1 MTKAELEARVKEL
14 EDQVSKLEQD
24 LNDVG
29 FTADVY
35 EASALRH
42 AALLYEL
49 GKTFDK
55 TNFSE
60 LLEKQLAMSTSI
72 KPVKDRKTL
81 DVIIKELTRIS
92 GKITGEVELFKGEKR
107 GVFGCIYS
115 SSSIYGGFECAIYR
129 VSAKNK
135 TASLAYRQS
144 SVPTKD
150 TALLCLDFLM
160 DAANEERYKFSL
172 FFDDDFKQEIAG
184 GGDIYCVGD
193 ILEMYNAP
201 KGYYAVITFDG
212 TNSWGSFGVH
222 TFRVRYNTIEEL
234 YTDHFK
240 SLYDARCSM
249 SNVVDTG
256 LSFLNEDDEW

>member
-1 MTKAELEARVKEL
+1 MTKAELEVRVKEL
-14 EDQVSKLEQD
+14 EDQVCKLEQA

-35 EASALRH
+35 EESALRH
-42 AALLYEL
+42 AALLHEL
-49 GKTFDK
+49 GSTFDK

-60 LLEKQLAMSTSI
+60 LLEKQLSMSTSI
-72 KPVKDRKTL
+72 KPVKDGKVL
-81 DVIIKELTRIS
+81 EIIKTELIRKS
-92 GKITGEVELFKGEKR
+92 GKIRGEVELFKGNKR
-107 GVFGCIYS
+107 GVYGCIYLS
-115 SSSIYGGFECAIYR
+115 GSIYGGFECAIYR
-129 VSAKNK
+129 VSAKNE
-135 TASLAYRQS
+135 TAALAYRQS

-150 TALLCLDFLM
+150 TALLCLDLLM

-172 FFDDDFKQEIAG
+172 FFDDDFKQEIVG
-184 GGDIYCVGD
+184 GGDIYSAGD

-212 TNSWGSFGVH
+212 MNSWGPFGVH

-249 SNVVDTG
+249 SDVVDTG
-256 LSFLNEDDEW
+256 LSFLNDADDW